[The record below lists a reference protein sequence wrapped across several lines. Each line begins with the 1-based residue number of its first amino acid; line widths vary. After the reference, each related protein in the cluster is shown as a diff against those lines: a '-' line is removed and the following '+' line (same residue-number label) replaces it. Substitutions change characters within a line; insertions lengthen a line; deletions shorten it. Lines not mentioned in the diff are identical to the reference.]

1 MEKIIKRINDLSPEK
16 TLKTIAQIT
25 LWFGIVVS
33 TILFL
38 IGLFVIID
46 DLTELWIT
54 DLDAVE
60 GLLLLLPILIVLPT
74 TLVIWAS
81 LRVSANI
88 SNSLKEINQK
98 TK

>member
-1 MEKIIKRINDLSPEK
+1 MRNGEM
-16 TLKTIAQIT
+16 A
-25 LWFGIVVS
+25 
-33 TILFL
+33 
-38 IGLFVIID
+38 
-46 DLTELWIT
+46 
-54 DLDAVE
+54 LDAVE